1 MRRIHILEKKFLVI
15 FAFLLIMPNIEI
27 KANENINKIQ
37 SIKQDT
43 NKTSIQDKKNN
54 VSNQNL
60 NGELLE
66 YRIKQ
71 IELQIDKI
79 VTETKSLSSNSETI
93 NSKIENINGKLD
105 SYQDIYNKV
114 LDSTNSSY
122 LFLKEILIYIISGF
136 LFILIIIY
144 YVINSKLP
152 NWLKKKVHTFVNEMS
167 KDGFSSEID
176 EWMIKENE
184 KIKNELINFES
195 KYTKEENIVEI
206 MKTDLKTNKYTTKHK
221 EIQELL
227 KNKDLENAKNKLD
240 DALDNDPSD
249 YTIKV
254 LFSQYYLL
262 KPDYQ
267 LAINYL
273 KLAVKEKPN
282 DCFINHLLGLA
293 HIAINAENKIIIDYF
308 QKAIQYKS
316 QILFDYIFTG
326 KQFLIQNN
334 IVQASHILVQANLI
348 FSDEILIYST
358 LGKIY
363 CEIGNIGHAKEML
376 EKIKYLD
383 SQQN

>member
-1 MRRIHILEKKFLVI
+1 VRRIHILEKIFLVV
-15 FAFLLIMPNIEI
+15 FTFLLIMPNIEI
-27 KANENINKIQ
+27 TANENIDKRQ
-37 SIKQDT
+37 SIKQDK
-43 NKTSIQDKKNN
+43 NNN

-66 YRIKQ
+66 YRIRQ

-79 VTETKSLSSNSETI
+79 ITETKSLSSNIETM
-93 NSKIENINGKLD
+93 NSKIENNSGQLN
-105 SYQDIYNKV
+105 SYKDIYDKV
-114 LDSTNSSY
+114 LESANSSY
-122 LFLKEILIYIISGF
+122 LFLKDMLIYIISGF
-136 LFILIIIY
+136 FFILVIVY
-144 YVINSKLP
+144 YIFNSKFP
-152 NWLKKKVHTFVNEMS
+152 NWLKKKVNTLVNEMS

-176 EWMIKENE
+176 KWMDKENK
-184 KIKNELINFES
+184 KIDDELTKFDS

-206 MKTDLKTNKYTTKHK
+206 IKTDLKTNKYTTKHK

-227 KNKDLENAKNKLD
+227 KNEDLENAKIKLD

-273 KLAVKEKPN
+273 NLAVKEKHE
-282 DCFINHLLGLA
+282 DYFIYHLLGLA
-293 HIAINAENKIIIDYF
+293 HIAINADNKIILDYL
-308 QKAIQYKS
+308 QKSIQHKS

-348 FSDEILIYST
+348 FSNEILIYST

-363 CEIGNIGHAKEML
+363 CEIGNIGQAKEML